1 MMPNLKDHRGHAV
14 IETSLMLLSGHYSW
28 CILVLENLD
37 HVNVFTTEFG
47 NSRHFCAGMRF
58 NQVSE
63 YILAHNATCRRNEDA
78 AIIPGQ
84 LLLPKDYLLYGP
96 VYGQGFLFC
105 ITRWWGIKD
114 INGGRM
120 IVIEMNLLSFA

>member
-1 MMPNLKDHRGHAV
+1 MIPNLKDHRGHAV

-47 NSRHFCAGMRF
+47 NSRHFCAVMRF

-84 LLLPKDYLLYGP
+84 LLLPKDYLLLWSCIWTRFSLLHYSMVGH
-96 VYGQGFLFC
+96 QGLKWRQNDC
-105 ITRWWGIKD
+105 Y
-114 INGGRM
+114 
-120 IVIEMNLLSFA
+120 

>member
-1 MMPNLKDHRGHAV
+1 
-14 IETSLMLLSGHYSW
+14 MLLSGHYSW

-63 YILAHNATCRRNEDA
+63 YILAHNAEGMKTRLSSLVSSFFPRITCFMV
-78 AIIPGQ
+78 
-84 LLLPKDYLLYGP
+84 LYMDK
-96 VYGQGFLFC
+96 VF
-105 ITRWWGIKD
+105 
-114 INGGRM
+114 
-120 IVIEMNLLSFA
+120 SFALLDGGASRT